1 MFCGKCGAELK
12 GRESFCPQCGA
23 EVITVGNRNIIDNT
37 KTQQETEPAK
47 NIPDDKPRAKA
58 FHLKISKK
66 AIAGIIA
73 ALVIVAVLAVVYE
86 VVLNHKTTI
95 DISDY
100 YTVEI
105 TGISPFGSAEVIT
118 ESERFAN
125 DHSNK
130 IRLNK
135 SNSGDY
141 DEDLSSPEMAENI
154 LYDCVDVMLSEDE
167 GLSNGDEISVT
178 FDIDENLVE
187 RVYGIKLTAKD
198 YTINVSGLD
207 SYVTAC
213 DEISQ
218 DNLKELQA
226 AAMDAIIT
234 KEAENYNG
242 STEYEKRDYVGLCV
256 RTSKNADI
264 EDGEPDEFNSVI
276 LLYKIRA
283 SDEYLYWGGDKFDVT
298 TDYFYYIE
306 YPDVSVS
313 DDGSIDFYPS
323 KYYFTKDRFTVKDV
337 ERGGSIYFTGYES
350 FVDFR
355 RENIYAYLDE
365 SVFDEDFD
373 ENAIDSVDRVID
385 KNGETTEENIESED
399 SSTDEEDSEDSEEE
413 ETSPDSSN
421 DAGTLVEVF
430 PDSSDRAL
438 SESEIDSL
446 TEDETQDAIN
456 EIWARNG
463 YIFGLFAEI

>member
-1 MFCGKCGAELK
+1 MIKTIYGHI
-12 GRESFCPQCGA
+12 QM
-23 EVITVGNRNIIDNT
+23 RN
-37 KTQQETEPAK
+37 
-47 NIPDDKPRAKA
+47 
-58 FHLKISKK
+58 F
-66 AIAGIIA
+66 
-73 ALVIVAVLAVVYE
+73 
-86 VVLNHKTTI
+86 
-95 DISDY
+95 
-100 YTVEI
+100 
-105 TGISPFGSAEVIT
+105 
-118 ESERFAN
+118 
-125 DHSNK
+125 
-130 IRLNK
+130 
-135 SNSGDY
+135 
-141 DEDLSSPEMAENI
+141 
-154 LYDCVDVMLSEDE
+154 
-167 GLSNGDEISVT
+167 
-178 FDIDENLVE
+178 
-187 RVYGIKLTAKD
+187 
-198 YTINVSGLD
+198 
-207 SYVTAC
+207 
-213 DEISQ
+213 
-218 DNLKELQA
+218 
-226 AAMDAIIT
+226 
-234 KEAENYNG
+234 
-242 STEYEKRDYVGLCV
+242 
-256 RTSKNADI
+256 
-264 EDGEPDEFNSVI
+264 I

-463 YIFGLFAEI
+463 YIFGDKEKYDYYSQKYDLTIPAGDFNAEEILSDIEYENVQKLADHRKKLGE